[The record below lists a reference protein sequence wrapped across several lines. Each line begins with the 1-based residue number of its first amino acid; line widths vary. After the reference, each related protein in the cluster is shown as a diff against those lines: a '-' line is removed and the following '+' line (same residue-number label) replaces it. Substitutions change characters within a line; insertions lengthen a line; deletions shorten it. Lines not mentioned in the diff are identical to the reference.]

1 VVADTSEREEGEE
14 NLVVE
19 EETGID
25 KVNCLVVVVVAKGRE
40 TRDEKNTEKRC
51 SEEAEERE
59 EIEGVDKVNLHD

>member
-25 KVNCLVVVVVAKGRE
+25 KVNCLVAVVVKGRE

-51 SEEAEERE
+51 SEEVEERE

>member
-1 VVADTSEREEGEE
+1 MVADTSEREEGEE

-25 KVNCLVVVVVAKGRE
+25 KVNCLVAVVVKGRE

-51 SEEAEERE
+51 SEEVEERE